1 MDIEQ
6 NLSQRLSAI
15 EKELNLS
22 HDAFLIIKDGLQS
35 YKERCLKDLQSST
48 TAASLNRLYE
58 KIRNDKDL
66 RFPHRKIL
74 EFLLGQYDFEKK
86 EWREVNFS
94 RIVREARIGK
104 NKAKS
109 YLTLLETKGYVE
121 KREDGYKKWWRVGR

>member
-1 MDIEQ
+1 
-6 NLSQRLSAI
+6 LLC
-15 EKELNLS
+15 
-22 HDAFLIIKDGLQS
+22 IIF
-35 YKERCLKDLQSST
+35 T
-48 TAASLNRLYE
+48 E